1 MTCAFE
7 RASWASFTTR
17 RGVLSVPQ
25 TRFEVLDTRDPDELG
40 EMLSRLVGPA
50 RLDLS
55 GRNTRFH
62 GRISHLALG
71 EVGIIHGK
79 YTTGFKLH
87 LPDLNTF
94 VGSPAPL
101 TGTGTH
107 AIGGKDVA
115 VSKER
120 GAILSP
126 GGAMLQF
133 GPQFEHLSMAVRPAA
148 LMGKLS
154 AIVGDLR
161 LGQLR
166 FDPAVNASDP
176 QSKTLE
182 RLVGFVSAEFDVSPT
197 SMPPILLSELQQSM
211 MTSFLMANVNNYS
224 GLLHGKPVAAASW
237 QVRRAEQFIE
247 ANWDQS
253 ITIEALVA
261 ATNVSA
267 RSLYYSFKVE
277 RGYSPMD
284 FVKRV
289 RLERAKQKLS
299 RPAAQTSVTAVAFEC
314 GFGNP
319 GHFARDY
326 QDRFGERPSETLRRG
341 RGVSSSSGVRI

>member
-1 MTCAFE
+1 M
-7 RASWASFTTR
+7 S
-17 RGVLSVPQ
+17 VLQ
-25 TRFEVLDTRDPDELG
+25 TRLEVLDSRDPDELG
-40 EMLSRLVGPA
+40 EMISRLVGRA
-50 RLDLS
+50 RLDLG

-62 GRISHLALG
+62 GPISHLVLG
-71 EVGIIHGK
+71 DIGIIHGK
-79 YTTGFKLH
+79 YTTGFKLQ

-101 TGTGTH
+101 KGAGTH

-115 VSKER
+115 VSKGR
-120 GAILSP
+120 GVILSP
-126 GGAMLQF
+126 GGAKLQF
-133 GPQFEHLSMAVRPAA
+133 GQQFEHLSMAVRPAA

-166 FDPAVNASDP
+166 FDPAVDASDP
-176 QSKTLE
+176 RSKTLE
-182 RLVGFVSAEFDVSPT
+182 RLVGLVRAEFDASLS
-197 SMPPILLSELQQSM
+197 SMPPILLTELQQSM
-211 MTSFLMANVNNYS
+211 MTSFLMANANNYS
-224 GLLHGKPVAAASW
+224 GLLHGEPVATAPW

-267 RSLYYSFKVE
+267 RSLYHSFKVG

-289 RLERAKQKLS
+289 RLERAQQKLS
-299 RPAAQTSVTAVAFEC
+299 RPGAETSVTAVAFEC

-341 RGVSSSSGVRI
+341 RVG